1 MLLLGSLPSLL
12 GGKEVCAWPLE
23 LCDLDASAGFFLRC
37 DRASGVSSTS
47 FETAVSTPGITWTL
61 MGQTG

>member
-23 LCDLDASAGFFLRC
+23 LYGLDASAGFLLRC
-37 DRASGVSSTS
+37 PFWCD
-47 FETAVSTPGITWTL
+47 
-61 MGQTG
+61 